1 MVDFHEQKII
11 HKGTKTVTS
20 PTPHYIYSITETRL
34 TLSKEFKEI
43 FMAVYKAGESPRKI
57 LENQKYGEFHQDYRP
72 RGTADTHSVSA
83 DTSPV
88 SEADEIRQ
96 LRHE

>member
-1 MVDFHEQKII
+1 MSRKLFTKEQKQLLRQ
-11 HKGTKTVTS
+11 
-20 PTPHYIYSITETRL
+20 PPPYIYSITETRL